1 MRASNRMG
9 TVGNKKPL
17 PRKYRN
23 CRVKAFVR
31 RTTIENE
38 FFIQTKQSPFD
49 RMAEPEEFTNAA
61 VFLVSPAASY
71 ITGVM
76 LTIDG
81 GMYKGV
87 IQHVELKKKS
97 SKSWIFLT

>member
-1 MRASNRMG
+1 
-9 TVGNKKPL
+9 
-17 PRKYRN
+17 
-23 CRVKAFVR
+23 
-31 RTTIENE
+31 
-38 FFIQTKQSPFD
+38 
-49 RMAEPEEFTNAA
+49 MAEPEEFTNAA
-61 VFLVSPAASY
+61 VFLVSPSASY

-97 SKSWIFLT
+97 SKSWIFFT